1 MSAYSDLI
9 PVNVLTGALG
19 SGKTTLLKALLRAPR
34 LAGTM
39 VLVNELGEIGI
50 DHHLVEHA
58 SESTLLLEN
67 GCLCCAMRDDL
78 KAALKDLHSRRAR
91 GEIPRY
97 ERIVVE
103 TTGIADPVPI
113 AYTLLAEPVLQHHYR
128 LGNVVTVVDAVNAP
142 AQLDRFEEAVRQVA
156 LADRLVASKLDL
168 AGPASL
174 EALRPRL
181 AALNPTAPILA
192 ADSPDLDPVDLLV
205 TDVYHRRSKGREVE
219 RWMRSA
225 RGAMAADDGPAGGVH
240 GPHPASDAFHAAG
253 THGPHSADGHGLHLA
268 NGHGLA
274 GEASA
279 FRRDTP
285 FPEGGLDPH
294 PANGHDPHPANGHDP
309 HPAGGHDPNPA
320 NGHDLAGGMPVSRRD
335 TPFPGG
341 GHGPHPTG
349 IAACCFTFDA
359 ALDWTAFGVWMSMLL
374 HRHGDRVLRMKGLL
388 NVAGVPGPVLV
399 NGVQHLVHP
408 PAHLDRWPDEDRR
421 SRVVVIS
428 NGLGREE
435 IEHSLH
441 AFNAIANPAPTRA
454 DTARGST

>member
-19 SGKTTLLKALLRAPR
+19 SGKTTLLKALLHAPR

-78 KAALKDLHSRRAR
+78 KTALKDLHSRRAR

-142 AQLDRFEEAVRQVA
+142 AQLERFAESVRQVA
-156 LADRLVASKLDL
+156 LADRLVVSKLDL
-168 AGPASL
+168 AGPGAL
-174 EALRPRL
+174 AALRPRL

-192 ADSPDLDPVDLLV
+192 TDLPGLDPVDLLV
-205 TDVYHRRSKGREVE
+205 SDVYDRRSKSREVE
-219 RWMRSA
+219 RWMRST
-225 RGAMAADDGPAGGVH
+225 REAMAADGGLAGRAGPHSLHDGSHPADGHGPGPAGG
-240 GPHPASDAFHAAG
+240 
-253 THGPHSADGHGLHLA
+253 HGL
-268 NGHGLA
+268 
-274 GEASA
+274 E
-279 FRRDTP
+279 
-285 FPEGGLDPH
+285 
-294 PANGHDPHPANGHDP
+294 PA
-309 HPAGGHDPNPA
+309 
-320 NGHDLAGGMPVSRRD
+320 
-335 TPFPGG
+335 G
-341 GHGPHPTG
+341 GHGPHPTS
-349 IAACCFTFDA
+349 IAACCFTFEA

-374 HRHGDRVLRMKGLL
+374 HRHGDRVLRIKGLL

-399 NGVQHLVHP
+399 NGVRHLVHP

-428 NGLGREE
+428 NGLGREA
-435 IEHSLH
+435 IERSLH
-441 AFNAIANPAPTRA
+441 TFSAIANGAVQGSPEEARMA
-454 DTARGST
+454 DAGN

>member
-1 MSAYSDLI
+1 MSVYSDLV

-19 SGKTTLLKALLRAPR
+19 SGKTTLLGALLRAPR

-78 KAALKDLHSRRAR
+78 KTALKDLHSRRAR

-97 ERIVVE
+97 ERVVVE

-142 AQLDRFEEAVRQVA
+142 VQLERLVESVKQVA
-156 LADRLVASKLDL
+156 LADRLVVSKLDI
-168 AGPASL
+168 AGPGAL
-174 EALRPRL
+174 GALRPRL
-181 AALNPTAPILA
+181 MALNPGAPIVDA
-192 ADSPDLDPVDLLV
+192 ASPGLDPVELMIADIH
-205 TDVYHRRSKGREVE
+205 DRQSKRHEVE
-219 RWMRSA
+219 RWMRSI
-225 RGAMAADDGPAGGVH
+225 RDAAVEDAH
-240 GPHPASDAFHAAG
+240 GQ
-253 THGPHSADGHGLHLA
+253 
-268 NGHGLA
+268 GLA
-274 GEASA
+274 TPMACQWPDSPRSPESRAA
-279 FRRDTP
+279 IDT
-285 FPEGGLDPH
+285 
-294 PANGHDPHPANGHDP
+294 ANTGHQ
-309 HPAGGHDPNPA
+309 
-320 NGHDLAGGMPVSRRD
+320 S
-335 TPFPGG
+335 
-341 GHGPHPTG
+341 HPTP
-349 IAACCFTFDA
+349 ITARCFTFDA
-359 ALDWTAFGVWMSMLL
+359 VLDWTAFGVWMSMLL

-421 SRVVVIS
+421 SRLVVIS
-428 NGLGREE
+428 NGLGRQE
-435 IEHSLH
+435 IERSLR
-441 AFNAIANPAPTRA
+441 AFNALANPTPAPRSAVAQDRNGDQVYTGLEHGTTRPA
-454 DTARGST
+454 LPGRY

>member
-39 VLVNELGEIGI
+39 VLVNELGEVGI

-78 KAALKDLHSRRAR
+78 KTALKDLHSRRAR

-142 AQLDRFEEAVRQVA
+142 AQLDRFEESVRQVA
-156 LADRLVASKLDL
+156 LADRLVVGKLDL
-168 AGPASL
+168 AGPGAL
-174 EALRPRL
+174 VALRPRL
-181 AALNPTAPILA
+181 AALNPTAPIVVA
-192 ADSPDLDPVDLLV
+192 GSPELDPVELLI
-205 TDVYHRRSKGREVE
+205 TDVYDRRSKSREVE
-219 RWMRSA
+219 RWMRST
-225 RGAMAADDGPAGGVH
+225 REAMAADGGPAGRADPPPVHDGSHPAGVHGPNPAGNH
-240 GPHPASDAFHAAG
+240 GPHPAS
-253 THGPHSADGHGLHLA
+253 
-268 NGHGLA
+268 
-274 GEASA
+274 
-279 FRRDTP
+279 
-285 FPEGGLDPH
+285 
-294 PANGHDPHPANGHDP
+294 
-309 HPAGGHDPNPA
+309 
-320 NGHDLAGGMPVSRRD
+320 
-335 TPFPGG
+335 
-341 GHGPHPTG
+341 
-349 IAACCFTFDA
+349 IAACCFTFEA

-374 HRHGDRVLRMKGLL
+374 HRHGDRVLRIKGLL

-399 NGVQHLVHP
+399 NGVRHLVHP

-428 NGLGREE
+428 NGLRREE
-435 IEHSLH
+435 IERSLH
-441 AFNAIANPAPTRA
+441 AFNAIDDRRRRLLPPAGWTRKEYELDREGRTAEA
-454 DTARGST
+454 DEWALAMEQDQETTP

>member
-19 SGKTTLLKALLRAPR
+19 SGKTTLLKALLRARR
-34 LAGTM
+34 LTGTM

-78 KAALKDLHSRRAR
+78 KTALKDLHSRRDR

-97 ERIVVE
+97 ERVVVE

-142 AQLDRFEEAVRQVA
+142 AQLDRFTESVRQVA
-156 LADRLVASKLDL
+156 LADRLVVSKLDL
-168 AGPASL
+168 AVPGAL
-174 EALRPRL
+174 EGLRVRL
-181 AALNPTAPILA
+181 AALNPAAPIIA
-192 ADSPDLDPVDLLV
+192 ADSSELDPVDLLI
-205 TDVYHRRSKGREVE
+205 TDIHDRGSKRREVE
-219 RWMRSA
+219 RWIHSIH
-225 RGAMAADDGPAGGVH
+225 DV
-240 GPHPASDAFHAAG
+240 AAG
-253 THGPHSADGHGLHLA
+253 TVGHGSHP
-268 NGHGLA
+268 
-274 GEASA
+274 EAI
-279 FRRDTP
+279 T
-285 FPEGGLDPH
+285 
-294 PANGHDPHPANGHDP
+294 
-309 HPAGGHDPNPA
+309 
-320 NGHDLAGGMPVSRRD
+320 
-335 TPFPGG
+335 
-341 GHGPHPTG
+341 
-349 IAACCFTFDA
+349 ACCFTFDA
-359 ALDWTAFGVWMSMLL
+359 VLDWTAFGVWMSMLL

-408 PAHLDRWPDEDRR
+408 PAHLDRWPDDDRR

-428 NGLGREE
+428 HGLDRDE
-435 IEHSLH
+435 IERSLH
-441 AFNAIANPAPTRA
+441 AFNAIANPAAVAAEAATRA
-454 DTARGST
+454 RNDGDALSARDLHS

>member
-19 SGKTTLLKALLRAPR
+19 SGKTTLLKAVLRAPR
-34 LAGTM
+34 LTGTM

-78 KAALKDLHSRRAR
+78 KNALKDLHSRRDR
-91 GEIPRY
+91 GEIPHY
-97 ERIVVE
+97 ERVVVE

-128 LGNVVTVVDAVNAP
+128 LGNIVTVVDAVNAP
-142 AQLDRFEEAVRQVA
+142 AQFDRFAESVKQVA
-156 LADRLVASKLDL
+156 LADRLVVSKLDI
-168 AGPASL
+168 AEPGAI

-181 AALNPTAPILA
+181 AEVNPDAPVVA
-192 ADSPDLDPVDLLV
+192 GDSPNLDPVELLIA
-205 TDVYHRRSKGREVE
+205 DIHDRQSKGREVT

-225 RGAMAADDGPAGGVH
+225 TDAA
-240 GPHPASDAFHAAG
+240 AS
-253 THGPHSADGHGLHLA
+253 SDGHGSH
-268 NGHGLA
+268 
-274 GEASA
+274 
-279 FRRDTP
+279 
-285 FPEGGLDPH
+285 PEDI
-294 PANGHDPHPANGHDP
+294 
-309 HPAGGHDPNPA
+309 
-320 NGHDLAGGMPVSRRD
+320 S
-335 TPFPGG
+335 
-341 GHGPHPTG
+341 
-349 IAACCFTFDA
+349 ACCFTFDA
-359 ALDWTAFGVWMSMLL
+359 VLDWTAFGVWMSMLL

-421 SRVVVIS
+421 SRIVVIS
-428 NGLGREE
+428 SGLDRDE
-435 IEHSLH
+435 IERSLH
-441 AFNAIANPAPTRA
+441 AFNALANPAPARPVRDLRFDAPPARA
-454 DTARGST
+454 RLPAGV

>member
-34 LAGTM
+34 LTGTM

-78 KAALKDLHSRRAR
+78 KTALKDLHSRRDR

-97 ERIVVE
+97 ERVVVE

-128 LGNVVTVVDAVNAP
+128 LGNVVTVVDAVNIP
-142 AQLDRFEEAVRQVA
+142 AQLDRFTESVRQVA
-156 LADRLVASKLDL
+156 LADRLVVSKLDL
-168 AGPASL
+168 AGPGAM
-174 EALRPRL
+174 EALLPRL
-181 AALNPTAPILA
+181 TALNPAAPIMA
-192 ADSPDLDPVDLLV
+192 ADAPDLDPVDLLI
-205 TDVYHRRSKGREVE
+205 TDIHDRQSKSRDVE
-219 RWMRSA
+219 RWMHA
-225 RGAMAADDGPAGGVH
+225 TNDAAVAH
-240 GPHPASDAFHAAG
+240 
-253 THGPHSADGHGLHLA
+253 
-268 NGHGLA
+268 
-274 GEASA
+274 
-279 FRRDTP
+279 
-285 FPEGGLDPH
+285 
-294 PANGHDPHPANGHDP
+294 
-309 HPAGGHDPNPA
+309 GGHD
-320 NGHDLAGGMPVSRRD
+320 S
-335 TPFPGG
+335 
-341 GHGPHPTG
+341 HPDAIT
-349 IAACCFTFDA
+349 ACCFTFDTV
-359 ALDWTAFGVWMSMLL
+359 LDWTAFGVWMSMLL

-388 NVAGVPGPVLV
+388 NVAGVPGPVLI

-408 PAHLDRWPDEDRR
+408 PAHLDRWPDEDRC

-435 IEHSLH
+435 IERSLQ
-441 AFNAIANPAPTRA
+441 AFNAIANPPPVPTSA
-454 DTARGST
+454 TDLVRGDSDAFMASP

>member
-34 LAGTM
+34 LTGTM

-78 KAALKDLHSRRAR
+78 KTALKDLHSRRDR

-97 ERIVVE
+97 ERVVVE

-142 AQLDRFEEAVRQVA
+142 AQLDRFTESVRQVA
-156 LADRLVASKLDL
+156 LADRLVVSKLDL
-168 AGPASL
+168 AGPGAL
-174 EALRPRL
+174 EGLHARL
-181 AALNPTAPILA
+181 ATLNPAAPIIA
-192 ADSPDLDPVDLLV
+192 ADSPELDPVDLLI
-205 TDVYHRRSKGREVE
+205 TDIHDRESKHREVD
-219 RWMRSA
+219 RWI
-225 RGAMAADDGPAGGVH
+225 
-240 GPHPASDAFHAAG
+240 
-253 THGPHSADGHGLHLA
+253 HSA
-268 NGHGLA
+268 
-274 GEASA
+274 
-279 FRRDTP
+279 
-285 FPEGGLDPH
+285 
-294 PANGHDPHPANGHDP
+294 HDHD
-309 HPAGGHDPNPA
+309 AAVG
-320 NGHDLAGGMPVSRRD
+320 
-335 TPFPGG
+335 TG
-341 GHGPHPTG
+341 GHGSHSAAIT
-349 IAACCFTFDA
+349 ACCFTFDA
-359 ALDWTAFGVWMSMLL
+359 VLDWTAFGVWMSMLL

-388 NVAGVPGPVLV
+388 NVAGLPGPVLV

-408 PAHLDRWPDEDRR
+408 PAHLDRWPDGDRR

-428 NGLGREE
+428 HGLGREE
-435 IEHSLH
+435 IERSLH
-441 AFNAIANPAPTRA
+441 AFNAIANPAPTPADAAARA
-454 DTARGST
+454 RIDRDALTASL

>member
-156 LADRLVASKLDL
+156 LADRLVAGKLDL
-168 AGPASL
+168 AGPAAL

-181 AALNPTAPILA
+181 AALNPAAPILA

-205 TDVYHRRSKGREVE
+205 NDVYHRRSKGREVE
-219 RWMRSA
+219 RWMRST
-225 RGAMAADDGPAGGVH
+225 REAMAADGG
-240 GPHPASDAFHAAG
+240 
-253 THGPHSADGHGLHLA
+253 SA
-268 NGHGLA
+268 
-274 GEASA
+274 
-279 FRRDTP
+279 
-285 FPEGGLDPH
+285 
-294 PANGHDPHPANGHDP
+294 
-309 HPAGGHDPNPA
+309 
-320 NGHDLAGGMPVSRRD
+320 
-335 TPFPGG
+335 GG
-341 GHGPHPTG
+341 GHSSPH
-349 IAACCFTFDA
+349 AAVTAFCFTFDA

-388 NVAGVPGPVLV
+388 NVAGVLGPVLV

-428 NGLGREE
+428 TGPGREA
-435 IEHSLH
+435 IERSLQ

-454 DTARGST
+454 GAARDSA